1 MIGPATY
8 LEVYFTFLL
17 SSSKST
23 PGAASAHN
31 NTLAL
36 LDQDKGVTLVNE
48 LWLSP

>member
-1 MIGPATY
+1 MMGPATY

-23 PGAASAHN
+23 GAASPYN